1 VSAVPGRRPPLE
13 RKRPAESGFPV
24 LVIDDHEL
32 FSTSLTMALRSE
44 GFDADTLP
52 VARVH
57 DFLGRKAVGPTGL
70 IVLDLDLGQDADGR
84 CVNGADLVSSLRDLG
99 WKILVVSGIDRP
111 GVAAAIA
118 SGAIGYVPKSR
129 SFDVLLGT
137 VMTAASGDPVM
148 TDAEHQGWL
157 ELHHRYLAQERE
169 VSRRLS
175 RLSPR
180 ERQVLELLTEGMR
193 AAAIAEHFVVSM
205 PTVRTQIRSIL
216 AKLDVGSQLEAV
228 ALFRQQ
234 PEILDRSG
242 GRPTTTGSRR
252 RSNAYKGTVGR

>member
-1 VSAVPGRRPPLE
+1 VGAQLE
-13 RKRPAESGFPV
+13 RKCPADSGYPV

-44 GFDADTLP
+44 GFDAYTLQ
-52 VARVH
+52 VACVH

-84 CVNGADLVSSLRDLG
+84 HVNGADLVSGLRALG
-99 WKILVVSGIDRP
+99 WKVLVVSGVDPP

-118 SGAIGYVPKSR
+118 SGAIGSVPKSR

-157 ELHHRYLAQERE
+157 ELHHRCLAQERE

-175 RLSPR
+175 RLSGR
-180 ERQVLELLTEGMR
+180 EREVLELLTEGMR
-193 AAAIAEHFVVSM
+193 AAAIAEHFVVSLT
-205 PTVRTQIRSIL
+205 TVRTQIRSIL

-228 ALFRQQ
+228 ALYRRQ
-234 PEILDRSG
+234 PEAVDRSG
-242 GRPTTTGSRR
+242 RR
-252 RSNAYKGTVGR
+252 VTSQHRHKTDSSGTCRSQA